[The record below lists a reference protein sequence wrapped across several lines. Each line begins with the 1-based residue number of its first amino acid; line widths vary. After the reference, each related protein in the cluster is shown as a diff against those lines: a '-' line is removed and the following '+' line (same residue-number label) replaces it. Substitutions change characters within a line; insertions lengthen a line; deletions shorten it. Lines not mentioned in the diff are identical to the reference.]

1 MLKQLYHT
9 LEGRGSRNT
18 GMHAGRENCDYHGTT
33 ILRGG
38 ISDRQIG
45 EIACEESSLHIYITI
60 VCFIDV

>member
-1 MLKQLYHT
+1 
-9 LEGRGSRNT
+9 
-18 GMHAGRENCDYHGTT
+18 MHAGRKNCDYHGTT
-33 ILRGG
+33 ILREG